1 MCSLLD
7 EVCDAT
13 IRVQGAKD
21 THVSQAMFI
30 MNEVIE
36 MLNEVTQPIRVPNAT
51 VLPTPPGGIPT
62 EMTEVTDLAPEAQ

>member
-1 MCSLLD
+1 
-7 EVCDAT
+7 
-13 IRVQGAKD
+13 
-21 THVSQAMFI
+21 